1 MLKDIIKPAKEV
13 WPLIL
18 LAVDNASPIHGFA
31 RIQLMFF
38 IYKYIDFNY
47 GLGTFGPYS
56 HELTKALVKLEMDG
70 LIKCHVVRSPGGG
83 LVKKYMLTDRG
94 KRIAFRL
101 IEGMK
106 GKYVRL
112 SKVLVRKA
120 DEVVNDLEKLKKT
133 FKDKPLM
140 VLYLKA
146 LSMFEKSWPYFLNVP
161 DETMKSYLLDYT
173 KDLLFELKKVMFR
186 GLETRSYIW
195 LLSDI

>member
-18 LAVDNASPIHGFA
+18 LAVDDASPIYGFA

-47 GLGTFGPYS
+47 SPGIFGPYS

-70 LIKCHVVRSPGGG
+70 LIKCHVVRSLGGG
-83 LVKKYMLTDRG
+83 LVKKYTLSERG

-112 SKVLVRKA
+112 SKILVRKA
-120 DEVVNDLEKLKKT
+120 DEVVSDLEKLKKT
-133 FKDKPLM
+133 FKDKPLI

-146 LSMFEKSWPYFLNVP
+146 LSMFEKNWPYFLNVS
-161 DETMKSYLLDYT
+161 DESMKSYLLDYT
-173 KDLLFELKKVMFR
+173 KDILSELKRALFR
-186 GLETRSYIW
+186 DLETRSYIW